1 MQGWTPCGRSKRRN
15 PTVAGPYRLLGRP
28 VPRCGGPLPAP
39 TVRNLGADLAEA
51 LAAVHELGLMHRDV
65 KPSNVLL
72 TLDGPLQV
80 PRRQREFR
88 RRGPSRGTAHH
99 RPRRPPRHTDT
110 FGAVCD
116 DVLTLKRATEKQLV
130 TTPVAARS
138 NRDVCNQAPHTVT
151 LTPVG
156 DDLVY
161 GSDRKDS
168 GRPKARLSKIE

>member
-1 MQGWTPCGRSKRRN
+1 MDMDTMRPLEAEEPHGRG
-15 PTVAGPYRLLGRP
+15 A
-28 VPRCGGPLPAP
+28 LPAARP
-39 TVRNLGADLAEA
+39 ARPSLRRSAARPHRTDPGRGSGRGARGRARTGP
-51 LAAVHELGLMHRDV
+51 AAPGRE
-65 KPSNVLL
+65 PSNVLL
-72 TLDGPLQV
+72 TLAGPLQV

-88 RRGPSRGTAHH
+88 RRGPSCGTAHH
-99 RPRRPPRHTDT
+99 RPRLLPRHTDT

-130 TTPVAARS
+130 TTSVAARS

-161 GSDRKDS
+161 GSDSKDS